1 MGCIPITTRGCC
13 RIMGP
18 GAPTPLDPLTPSFKS
33 LFPMSPSTSAP
44 IRDESQ
50 RSDEALQAWRDKLA
64 AKSLKKQLTAIAEVA
79 ALGTAGWP
87 LLMERAVAIAP
98 TPVSLEAALTDDQL
112 ALGAIYYALAAV
124 EDESVKAF
132 LQQHYPQGI
141 AALPAGCKVDY
152 QPVQGCLMAHEFEE
166 GDRQTLTLMCELAG
180 PTAVDRKWLYFT
192 EVPQFP
198 ILDLQT
204 LDRLWLIYS
213 SGKFGFSVQRQLWT
227 AVKGDWETFW
237 PEIDWK
243 DGNHWTRYPGEFQWT
258 LDAPKGHLP
267 LTNQLRGVR
276 VMEALMNHPAWD

>member
-1 MGCIPITTRGCC
+1 
-13 RIMGP
+13 
-18 GAPTPLDPLTPSFKS
+18 
-33 LFPMSPSTSAP
+33 MSPSTSAP
-44 IRDESQ
+44 IRDEFQ
-50 RSDEALQAWRDKLA
+50 RSGEALSDEVLQTWRDKLA

-79 ALGTAGWP
+79 ALGASGWP

-98 TPVSLEAALTDDQL
+98 TPVSLAAALTDDQL

-124 EDESVKAF
+124 EDESVQAF
-132 LQQHYPQGI
+132 LQQNYPQGI

-166 GDRQTLTLMCELAG
+166 GDRQTLKLMCELAG
-180 PTAVDRKWLYFT
+180 PTAVARNWLYFT
-192 EVPQFP
+192 EASQFP
-198 ILDLQT
+198 ALDLQA

-213 SGKFGFSVQRQLWT
+213 AGKFGFSVQQELWLG
-227 AVKGDWETFW
+227 VQRDWEKFW
-237 PEIDWK
+237 PKIDWK
-243 DGNHWTRYPGEFQWT
+243 EGNHWTRYPGEFQWT